1 MADNFAYM
9 NFNALDNIAG
19 SEGLKSY
26 HGTGAVT
33 GKEYNALVVREDTV
47 FTVLT
52 IVDKNGATINELTA
66 ANLSGI
72 TLKAGEYIP
81 AGLGAKITAF
91 TISSGSVLAY

>member
-1 MADNFAYM
+1 M
-9 NFNALDNIAG
+9 NFNALDNVAG

-26 HGTGAVT
+26 HGTGSVT
-33 GKEYNALVVREDTV
+33 GKEYNSLVVREDTV

-52 IVDKNGATINELTA
+52 VVDKNGATVNLLSVA
-66 ANLSGI
+66 GLSGI
-72 TLKAGEYIP
+72 TLKQGEYIP

>member
-1 MADNFAYM
+1 M

-33 GKEYNALVVREDTV
+33 GK
-47 FTVLT
+47 
-52 IVDKNGATINELTA
+52 G
-66 ANLSGI
+66 LSGI
-72 TLKAGEYIP
+72 TLKVGEYIP

-91 TISSGSVLAY
+91 TITSGSVLAY

>member
-1 MADNFAYM
+1 M
-9 NFNALDNIAG
+9 NYNALDNIAA

-26 HGTGAVT
+26 HGSGSVS

-47 FTVLT
+47 FSALTV
-52 IVDKNGATINELTA
+52 VDKNGATVNLFSVA
-66 ANLSGI
+66 ALSGI

-91 TISSGSVLAY
+91 TITSGSVLAY

>member
-1 MADNFAYM
+1 M

-33 GKEYNALVVREDTV
+33 GKEYNSLVIREDTV